1 MSSEKQE
8 SNIENDNGHMDDSDD
23 VGDNETP
30 VVANSGVAELIQL
43 LRRQHLRSESGADGA
58 EFSKKK
64 HTFWGTQPMPHERFS
79 ALEDAVT
86 CSSKAEL
93 VRNEH
98 HGITN
103 LHVPIEPNKP
113 KEELR
118 QTPYN
123 MPPGF
128 EWVELNL
135 LEEKDLAAVY
145 ELLRDNYVEDDSC
158 KFRFDYS
165 KEFLLWALMPPG
177 YHPEFHLGVISAK
190 SKKLVAFIS
199 ATPADIRVYSTTIP
213 MAEINF
219 LCIHKKLRSKRLA
232 PVLIKEITRRVNHI
246 NVFQAVYT
254 AGLVIPVPVSTCRYY
269 HRTLEPK
276 KLIEVGF
283 SPMAP
288 RMTMARTIVSSSCIC
303 VLLHLLLITLVV
315 SPNSVCPVKYND
327 TFVLP

>member
-1 MSSEKQE
+1 MASEKQE
-8 SNIENDNGHMDDSDD
+8 SANIENDIGHMDDSDD

-93 VRNEH
+93 VSNEH

-118 QTPYN
+118 QSPYN

-135 LEEKDLAAVY
+135 FEEKDLVAVY

-158 KFRFDYS
+158 KF
-165 KEFLLWALMPPG
+165 
-177 YHPEFHLGVISAK
+177 
-190 SKKLVAFIS
+190 
-199 ATPADIRVYSTTIP
+199 
-213 MAEINF
+213 
-219 LCIHKKLRSKRLA
+219 
-232 PVLIKEITRRVNHI
+232 
-246 NVFQAVYT
+246 
-254 AGLVIPVPVSTCRYY
+254 
-269 HRTLEPK
+269 
-276 KLIEVGF
+276 
-283 SPMAP
+283 
-288 RMTMARTIVSSSCIC
+288 
-303 VLLHLLLITLVV
+303 
-315 SPNSVCPVKYND
+315 
-327 TFVLP
+327 